1 MNLYQVFPATSETF
15 PLATTEDKRIIAR
28 TLEAPTKPFIR
39 AVMVTNSEGN
49 TVDADSSSR
58 ALSLGADRTLL
69 GLYREASD
77 IVLVG
82 ATTVRRE
89 AVPTPRTSALA
100 IVSAS
105 GDLSDHQLVVRENAQ
120 VFLVTSAEGALV
132 AQETLKGVP
141 FTPVV
146 VDSDKAMTATDIM
159 ESLSAHTSTEHCVIE
174 GGRVLWE
181 TFADITD
188 EVCISVTPPPL
199 DSHAGIPPWWP
210 FPTNSWT
217 LTSLMTDDAKMLYY
231 RYRTGIRGAP

>member
-1 MNLYQVFPATSETF
+1 MNLYQVFPATSETY
-15 PLATTEDKRIIAR
+15 PLATAADKRVVAK
-28 TLEAPTKPFIR
+28 TLEAPTKPLIR
-39 AVMVTNSEGN
+39 AVMVTNSAGH
-49 TVDADSSSR
+49 TVDADASSR
-58 ALSLGADRTLL
+58 GLSLGVDRTLL

-89 AVPTPRTSALA
+89 PVPTPRTSALA

-105 GDLSDHQLVVRENAQ
+105 GDLSGHQLVVRENAKL
-120 VFLVTSAEGALV
+120 FLVTNAEGALV
-132 AQETLKGVP
+132 AQQTFQGVP
-141 FTPVV
+141 FTPVLV
-146 VDSDKAMTATDIM
+146 HSDEAMSATDIM
-159 ESLSAHTSTEHCVIE
+159 ESLSAYTSTEHCVIE

-181 TFADITD
+181 TFAGITD

-210 FPTNSWT
+210 FPTDSWT
-217 LTSLMTDDAKMLYY
+217 LASLMTDDAKMLYY